1 MEREEGREGRKEDG
15 QKGEGDS
22 SCLVPVKSSSL
33 PARHRENIEC
43 RRPLRASFNGSRE
56 RFQESRDIASK
67 RIWRGKDERRRRRRR
82 RLLAQ
87 RKSLKLVV
95 KRSEDGSKVV
105 GRKKKKKKRKEEP
118 RTVFRRNFVANNF
131 VSLIKSISTRHFFP
145 YGRIFHPLPSF
156 LRFDSQ
162 RGMFR
167 GRWMIRNDRLSF
179 FSIHSC
185 CHGQL
190 LSSG

>member
-67 RIWRGKDERRRRRRR
+67 RIWRGKDERRRR
-82 RLLAQ
+82 LLAQ

-105 GRKKKKKKRKEEP
+105 GRKKKKNEKRNLEP
-118 RTVFRRNFVANNF
+118 SFDVISLLTISFLSLNRFRRDTFFRMAESFIPSLRSCDSIVNEGCFVD
-131 VSLIKSISTRHFFP
+131 V
-145 YGRIFHPLPSF
+145 G
-156 LRFDSQ
+156 
-162 RGMFR
+162 
-167 GRWMIRNDRLSF
+167 
-179 FSIHSC
+179 
-185 CHGQL
+185 
-190 LSSG
+190 

>member
-82 RLLAQ
+82 LLAQ

-105 GRKKKKKKRKEEP
+105 GRKKKKNEKRNLEP
-118 RTVFRRNFVANNF
+118 SFDAISLLTISFLSLNRFRRD
-131 VSLIKSISTRHFFP
+131 TFF
-145 YGRIFHPLPSF
+145 RILWP
-156 LRFDSQ
+156 
-162 RGMFR
+162 
-167 GRWMIRNDRLSF
+167 N
-179 FSIHSC
+179 
-185 CHGQL
+185 
-190 LSSG
+190 LSSPPFIPAIR

>member
-67 RIWRGKDERRRRRRR
+67 RIWRGKDERRRR
-82 RLLAQ
+82 LLAQ

-105 GRKKKKKKRKEEP
+105 GRKKKKNEKRNLEP
-118 RTVFRRNFVANNF
+118 SFDVISLLTISFLSLNRFRRDTFFRMAESFIPSLRSYDSIVNEGCFVD
-131 VSLIKSISTRHFFP
+131 V
-145 YGRIFHPLPSF
+145 G
-156 LRFDSQ
+156 
-162 RGMFR
+162 
-167 GRWMIRNDRLSF
+167 
-179 FSIHSC
+179 
-185 CHGQL
+185 
-190 LSSG
+190 

>member
-95 KRSEDGSKVV
+95 KRSEGGGSQ
-105 GRKKKKKKRKEEP
+105 KKKKRKEEP

>member
-67 RIWRGKDERRRRRRR
+67 RIWRGKDERRR
-82 RLLAQ
+82 LLAQ

-105 GRKKKKKKRKEEP
+105 GRKKKKTKRG
-118 RTVFRRNFVANNF
+118 TSN
-131 VSLIKSISTRHFFP
+131 
-145 YGRIFHPLPSF
+145 
-156 LRFDSQ
+156 
-162 RGMFR
+162 
-167 GRWMIRNDRLSF
+167 RLST
-179 FSIHSC
+179 
-185 CHGQL
+185 
-190 LSSG
+190 